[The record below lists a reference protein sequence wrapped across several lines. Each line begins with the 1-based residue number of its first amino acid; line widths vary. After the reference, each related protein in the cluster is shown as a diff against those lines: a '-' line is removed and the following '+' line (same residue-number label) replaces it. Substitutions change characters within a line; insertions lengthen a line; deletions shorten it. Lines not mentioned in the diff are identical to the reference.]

1 MYLCYKTRSNIKEIV
16 DNIKNDYDNT
26 LKLSHTTNLN
36 VIYKW
41 IINLGA
47 LNYMTFCKDHL
58 IHTKLLLSSSM

>member
-47 LNYMTFCKDHL
+47 LNYMTFRKDHL